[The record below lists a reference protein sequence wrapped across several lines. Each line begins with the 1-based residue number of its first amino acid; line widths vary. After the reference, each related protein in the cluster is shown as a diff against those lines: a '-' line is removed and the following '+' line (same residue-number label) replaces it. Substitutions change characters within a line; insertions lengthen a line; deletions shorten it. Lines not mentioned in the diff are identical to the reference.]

1 MVSFLAGILL
11 SLLPERYRRW
21 WEPASTLD
29 FLRASFVSGLVQ
41 GLGCFVVF
49 ILRYLIFFQQRVM
62 EMGGQVM
69 GAGAEEALGVS
80 SVQYGMG
87 IVTTL
92 EYLIQPLTLLL
103 IYFALEGAVR
113 LAGAAFTEQILP
125 SLPLH
130 LTAWAQERLAQR
142 RAERALG
149 PPVVD
154 TVERGD
160 GKEYDLRIASCR
172 SKLNWDRLMTVA
184 YEDQFYEVIKEERA
198 ARPRPFVYLLKK
210 IPESKVIRGLHRYR
224 PDETLPEPSK
234 K

>member
-21 WEPASTLD
+21 WEPASTVD

-41 GLGCFVVF
+41 GLGCFVAF
-49 ILRYLIFFQQRVM
+49 ILRYLIFFQQRVA
-62 EMGGQVM
+62 EMGEQVIK
-69 GAGAEEALGVS
+69 AGADEALASRGV
-80 SVQYGMG
+80 QMGMG
-87 IVTTL
+87 TITTL
-92 EYLIQPLTLLL
+92 EYVFQPVTLLL
-103 IYFALEGAVR
+103 VYFALEGAVR

-130 LTAWAQERLAQR
+130 LVAWVQERLEQR

-172 SKLNWDRLMTVA
+172 PKLNWDRLMTVA
-184 YEDQFYEVIKEERA
+184 YEDQFYEVVKEVRL
-198 ARPRPFVYLLKK
+198 ARPRPYVYLLKK
-210 IPESKVIRGLHRYR
+210 TPESKVIRGLHHYR
-224 PDETLPEPSK
+224 PDETLPEAAK

>member
-172 SKLNWDRLMTVA
+172 SKPSWDRLMTVA
-184 YEDQFYEVIKEERA
+184 YEDQFYEVVKEERA

-224 PDETLPEPSK
+224 PEETLPEPSK

>member
-21 WEPASTLD
+21 WEPAST
-29 FLRASFVSGLVQ
+29 FHFRRAAGVSGLVE

-49 ILRYLIFFQQRVM
+49 ILRYLAFFQQRVM

-69 GAGAEEALGVS
+69 EAGAEETLGVS

-87 IVTTL
+87 VVTTL
-92 EYLIQPLTLLL
+92 EYLFQPFTLLL

-113 LAGAAFTEQILP
+113 LAGAAFTEQVLP

-130 LTAWAQERLAQR
+130 LTAWAQERLAER

-149 PPVVD
+149 PPVAD
-154 TVERGD
+154 TVERGN

-172 SKLNWDRLMTVA
+172 SKPSWDRLMTVA
-184 YEDQFYEVIKEERA
+184 YEDQFYEVVKEERL
-198 ARPRPFVYLLKK
+198 ARPRPYVYLLRKS
-210 IPESKVIRGLHRYR
+210 PESKVIRGLHRYR
-224 PDETLPEPSK
+224 PDEALPDSVK

>member
-62 EMGGQVM
+62 EMGGQVIK
-69 GAGAEEALGVS
+69 AGADEALASRGV
-80 SVQYGMG
+80 QMGMG
-87 IVTTL
+87 VVSTL
-92 EYLIQPLTLLL
+92 EYVFQPLSLLL
-103 IYFALEGAVR
+103 VYFALEGAVR

-130 LTAWAQERLAQR
+130 LLAWAQERLEQR

-184 YEDQFYEVIKEERA
+184 YEDQFYEVIKEEQA
-198 ARPRPFVYLLKK
+198 ARPRPFIYLLKK
-210 IPESKVIRGLHRYR
+210 IPESKVIRGLHHYR
-224 PDETLPEPSK
+224 PDETLPEAPK